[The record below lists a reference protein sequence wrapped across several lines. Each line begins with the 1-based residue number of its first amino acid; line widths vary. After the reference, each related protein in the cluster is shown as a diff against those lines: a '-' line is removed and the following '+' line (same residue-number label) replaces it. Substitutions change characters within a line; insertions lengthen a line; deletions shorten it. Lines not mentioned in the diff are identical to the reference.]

1 MALEE
6 KQQVLH
12 KQTTYSRRAVARK
25 ISELIVMKRYK
36 YYDGSKVFF
45 VQFFDDGSY
54 RISDTDDKLVELG
67 DEMWLMSNWAKNILN
82 ELMIEKLTS

>member
-1 MALEE
+1 
-6 KQQVLH
+6 
-12 KQTTYSRRAVARK
+12 
-25 ISELIVMKRYK
+25 MKRYK

>member
-1 MALEE
+1 M
-6 KQQVLH
+6 KQ
-12 KQTTYSRRAVARK
+12 
-25 ISELIVMKRYK
+25 YK